1 LQDMVDEAQA
11 YHANASFHRAGLHL
25 SSLSHI
31 FTCLSSFTFQSKIE
45 MTRFGSNAD
54 DAELPRQQL
63 TIRKDVV
70 REKLDA
76 PDDLA
81 LDDDADG
88 GGTWTV
94 YNSRRDNYSLSTK
107 ETKDEKNNGRRHHGV
122 VIRVWAWDRVKDDFV
137 CLLDPRCVVCCDLV
151 GDCGPTTATTST
163 NTGTVTTMAAVAEK
177 GELCD
182 QCQACFVCH
191 GCKTR
196 PEYFHRI
203 HSPAQCRQWLKQRR
217 RGAIVTRPMV
227 PSFSIAVK
235 KAFFSEGVERM
246 VAKTRFVDDM
256 TNAFIGK
263 RMVAKQSRFVEEDCS
278 YEARMDYHRQFLR
291 TQAIAS
297 ALATKF
303 NAAAVKAVPPTKRM
317 PIIRFLDPLVFEL
330 ADANQQEVNQL
341 VEEMLEVNRYEKF
354 NNNMG
359 FVRRDAH
366 RGVICCPESG
376 DSFPIYLTPTTD
388 NKNKN
393 GNSKYQHA
401 SLSARVQNLFRQR
414 PAMGTLATVPEAKE
428 SDDHNEESTTT
439 ATTTTPTSTTTST
452 DVDTVVDPY
461 EMIQAF
467 SHFTYECSKQNLVVV
482 DLQGTLVLDHQ
493 PPEVVLTDPAI
504 HTRRRQIDQHKHH
517 NPHLSRLNL
526 GRTDRG
532 DQGIAFFFQTHECGP
547 TCRRLGLTCRRND
560 ATIADTDIIA
570 ADDDDDGI
578 VKED

>member
-1 LQDMVDEAQA
+1 
-11 YHANASFHRAGLHL
+11 
-25 SSLSHI
+25 
-31 FTCLSSFTFQSKIE
+31 
-45 MTRFGSNAD
+45 
-54 DAELPRQQL
+54 
-63 TIRKDVV
+63 
-70 REKLDA
+70 
-76 PDDLA
+76 
-81 LDDDADG
+81 
-88 GGTWTV
+88 
-94 YNSRRDNYSLSTK
+94 
-107 ETKDEKNNGRRHHGV
+107 
-122 VIRVWAWDRVKDDFV
+122 
-137 CLLDPRCVVCCDLV
+137 
-151 GDCGPTTATTST
+151 
-163 NTGTVTTMAAVAEK
+163 
-177 GELCD
+177 
-182 QCQACFVCH
+182 
-191 GCKTR
+191 
-196 PEYFHRI
+196 
-203 HSPAQCRQWLKQRR
+203 
-217 RGAIVTRPMV
+217 MV

-246 VAKTRFVDDM
+246 VAKTRFVDDV

-263 RMVAKQSRFVEEDCS
+263 KMVAKQSRFVEEDCS

-303 NAAAVKAVPPTKRM
+303 NAAAVKAVPPTKQM

-376 DSFPIYLTPTTD
+376 DSFPIYLTTTD
-388 NKNKN
+388 SNKN
-393 GNSKYQHA
+393 GSSKYQHA
-401 SLSARVQNLFRQR
+401 SLSARVQNLFLQNRR
-414 PAMGTLATVPEAKE
+414 PAMGTLAAVPEAKE
-428 SDDHNEESTTT
+428 SNDQNGESTTT
-439 ATTTTPTSTTTST
+439 TTST
-452 DVDTVVDPY
+452 SSSSSTDDVDTVVNPY

-482 DLQGTLVLDHQ
+482 DLQGTLVMDQQ

-504 HTRRRQIDQHKHH
+504 HSRRRPTDQHKHH

-532 DQGIAFFFQTHECGP
+532 DKGIVCFFQTHECGP

-560 ATIADTDIIA
+560 ATADTDIMA
-570 ADDDDDGI
+570 ADDDDNGI
-578 VKED
+578 VNED